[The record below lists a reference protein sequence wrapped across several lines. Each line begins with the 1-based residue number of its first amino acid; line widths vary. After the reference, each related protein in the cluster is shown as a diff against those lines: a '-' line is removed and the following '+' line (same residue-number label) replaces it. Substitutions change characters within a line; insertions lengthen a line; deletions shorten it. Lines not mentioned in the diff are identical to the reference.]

1 MKPYLGG
8 GLVAGKRRVRLV
20 RKRRLA
26 FFRALFVII
35 ICCLSLFYFIQSPF
49 WAVEAVTVE
58 GNRFVSSEELLNLA
72 NIPLGINIFKV
83 DLSQGEQNLLL
94 HPLVKNAEL
103 VRKLPREI
111 RVNIEER
118 TPKAVIPSTD
128 GFWQIDEQQFV
139 LRSVPTVSD
148 SSLPLI
154 TGLDVGELSPGQQIS
169 SELLGEALHLI
180 EKFPPELSEQ
190 VVEVDL
196 SYQNTIF
203 LHAIDGV
210 KINFGDSDRV
220 EEKAALMEEI
230 LETALINSSEL
241 EYVDLSF
248 SGSPVIKY
256 AN

>member
-1 MKPYLGG
+1 M
-8 GLVAGKRRVRLV
+8 AGKRRVRLV

-26 FFRALFVII
+26 IFRALFAIMI
-35 ICCLSLFYFIQSPF
+35 GSLSLFYFIQSPF

-58 GNRFVSSEELLNLA
+58 GNKFISSEELLNLA
-72 NIPLGINIFKV
+72 SIPLGINIFKV
-83 DLSQGEQNLLL
+83 DLSQGEQHLLL

-103 VRKLPREI
+103 ERVLPREI
-111 RVNIEER
+111 RVIVEER

-154 TGLDVGELSPGQQIS
+154 TGLDVGELSPGRQIS
-169 SELLGEALHLI
+169 SELLEEALKLI
-180 EKFPPELSEQ
+180 EKFPPKLSEQ

-196 SYQNTIF
+196 SHHGTIF
-203 LHAIDGV
+203 LHTVDGV
-210 KINFGDSDRV
+210 KVNFGDSDRV

-230 LETALINSSEL
+230 LATSLIDRTEL

-248 SGSPVIKY
+248 LGSPVIKY

>member
-1 MKPYLGG
+1 M
-8 GLVAGKRRVRLV
+8 AGKRRVRLV

-26 FFRALFVII
+26 VFRALFVII
-35 ICCLSLFYFIQSPF
+35 IGSLSLFYFIQSPF

-58 GNRFVSSEELLNLA
+58 GNKFISSEELLNLA
-72 NIPLGINIFKV
+72 NIPTGINILKV
-83 DLSQGEQNLLL
+83 ELSQGEQNLLL

-111 RVNIEER
+111 RVIVEER

-128 GFWQIDEQQFV
+128 GFWQIDEQQVV

-154 TGLDVGELSPGQQIS
+154 TGLDVGELNPGRQIS
-169 SELLGEALHLI
+169 SDILGEALNLI
-180 EKFPPELSEQ
+180 EKFPPELRGQISEI
-190 VVEVDL
+190 DL
-196 SYQNTIF
+196 SQQDTIF
-203 LHAIDGV
+203 LHTIDGV
-210 KINFGDSDRV
+210 KVNFGDSDRV

-230 LETALINSSEL
+230 LATALINRTEL
-241 EYVDLSF
+241 EYVDFSF